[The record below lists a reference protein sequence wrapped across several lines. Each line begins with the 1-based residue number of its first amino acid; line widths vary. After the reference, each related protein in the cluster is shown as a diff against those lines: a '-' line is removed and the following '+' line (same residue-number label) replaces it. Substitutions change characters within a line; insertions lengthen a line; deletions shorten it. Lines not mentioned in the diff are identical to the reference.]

1 LNVNKRKI
9 KQRIEKLK
17 KLINHHRY
25 LYHVLDRQEI
35 SDAALDSLKKE
46 LFSLE
51 KKFPEF
57 LTSDSPSQRIGSKA
71 QNKFEKTKH
80 PFPMLSINDAF
91 SEQDIKDWLERNL
104 KLLTEQEKK
113 LIDFYC
119 ELKLDGLAIELIY
132 KDSILKVGST
142 RGDGLVGEDVTENLR
157 TINSVPLKIRE
168 KEDIIYDLGKQ
179 GLDDI
184 AVGFKKEFPDSVII
198 RGEVFISK
206 KEFER
211 INKIQKKQGFSVY
224 ANPRNLAA
232 GSIRQL
238 DPKITAKRNLDF
250 QAYDLISDLGLKTH
264 EQKHKVLKILGFK
277 TNKNNKPCKNLKEVF
292 DFFEEVGKK
301 RESLPYEIDGIVVN
315 INSNS
320 IFKKLG
326 TIGKAPR
333 AIIALK
339 FPLKQTTTTVKDIKV
354 QVGRTGALTPVAVL
368 EPVEIGG
375 VTISRATLHN
385 QDEIRRL
392 GLKIGD
398 TVIIGRAGD
407 VIPDIIKVLPDLR
420 TGNEKEFKI
429 PNICPICEK
438 KIKKPKGEVMSY
450 CVNPDCPAK
459 KTKHFYH
466 FISRPAFNIE
476 GLGPKIID
484 QLLSEG
490 LIKDP
495 ADLFGLK
502 QEDLIPLERFAQ
514 KSAKNVIEAIQK
526 SKEIPFS
533 RFVYALGIRNVGEQ
547 TAQDLA
553 RIFGGIENLKKASQE
568 ELESVMDIGPV
579 VSKSIFQWFR
589 NKENLF
595 LLEKL
600 RKSEIKIISLK
611 IKKKEQKLKGK
622 KFVLTGTLD
631 LMTREE
637 TKQKI
642 ISLGGK
648 VLTSVSGAVD
658 FLIAGKNPG
667 SKFEK
672 AKELGINIISEKEFR
687 EMLK

>member
-1 LNVNKRKI
+1 MNVNKRKI